1 MSLITKN
8 VNEFLNELAS
18 SSPAPGGGSVSA
30 LAAALGTALVS
41 MVSQLTIRKKKYAAV
56 ENEMKELL
64 QASEKLRAEA
74 AALIDRD
81 TEAFNVVMNAFKLPQ
96 TNDAE
101 KQHRAGTVEAAT
113 KQATL
118 VPLDLMKL
126 CAQTIRL
133 SKHVA
138 EKGNTNAL
146 SDAGVSMLLIQAG
159 CRGAYY
165 NVKIN
170 LSGITDANFVKEIG
184 ASAAAI
190 MAEVDQT
197 AREIQQRVEA
207 SFA

>member
-1 MSLITKN
+1 MSLITKSI
-8 VNEFLNELAS
+8 NEFLNELAS

-41 MVSQLTIRKKKYAAV
+41 MVSQLTIGKKKYVAV
-56 ENEMKELL
+56 EDEMKEIL

-81 TEAFNVVMNAFKLPQ
+81 TEAFNFVMNAFKLPQ
-96 TNDAE
+96 TSDAE
-101 KQHRAGTVEAAT
+101 KQQRADAVEAAT

-126 CAQTIRL
+126 CVQAIRL
-133 SKHVA
+133 SKQVA

-146 SDAGVSMLLIQAG
+146 SDAGVSMLMIQAG

-170 LSGITDANFVKEIG
+170 LSGIKDANFVKDIG
-184 ASAAAI
+184 ASASAI
-190 MAEVDQT
+190 LSEVDQT
-197 AREIQQRVEA
+197 ARDIQQRVET

>member
-41 MVSQLTIRKKKYAAV
+41 MVSQLTIGKKKYAAV

-133 SKHVA
+133 SKLVA

>member
-1 MSLITKN
+1 MTKN
-8 VNEFLNELAS
+8 VHDFLNELAS

-30 LAAALGTALVS
+30 LAGALGTALVS
-41 MVSQLTIRKKKYAAV
+41 MVSQLTIGKKKYVAV
-56 ENEMKELL
+56 ENEMKEIL

-74 AALIDRD
+74 TTLIDRD

-96 TNDAE
+96 ANDAE
-101 KQHRAGTVEAAT
+101 KQQRSEAIEAAT

-126 CAQTIRL
+126 CAQAIRL

-146 SDAGVSMLLIQAG
+146 SDAGVSMLMIQAG

-170 LSGITDANFVKEIG
+170 LSGIKDANFVNEVG
-184 ASAAAI
+184 ASASAI
-190 MAEVDQT
+190 LSEVDQT
-197 AREIQQRVEA
+197 AQTIQQRVET

>member
-1 MSLITKN
+1 MSLITKSI
-8 VNEFLNELAS
+8 NEFLNELAS

-41 MVSQLTIRKKKYAAV
+41 MVSQLTIGKKKYVAV
-56 ENEMKELL
+56 EDEMKEIL

-81 TEAFNVVMNAFKLPQ
+81 TEAFNFVMNAFKLPQ

-101 KQHRAGTVEAAT
+101 KQQRADAVEAAT

-126 CAQTIRL
+126 CVQAIRL
-133 SKHVA
+133 SKQVA

-146 SDAGVSMLLIQAG
+146 SDAGVSMLMIQAG

-170 LSGITDANFVKEIG
+170 LSGIKDANFVKDIG
-184 ASAAAI
+184 ASASAI
-190 MAEVDQT
+190 LSEVDQT
-197 AREIQQRVEA
+197 ARDIQQRVET

>member
-41 MVSQLTIRKKKYAAV
+41 MVSQLTIGKKKYAAV

-81 TEAFNVVMNAFKLPQ
+81 TETFNVVMNAFKLPQ
-96 TNDAE
+96 TNDVE

-126 CAQTIRL
+126 CVQTIRL

-170 LSGITDANFVKEIG
+170 LSGITDANFIKEIG
-184 ASAAAI
+184 ASASAI